1 MKKILLFF
9 AVLSAMI
16 ISSCQ
21 NEDNTTL
28 EISEVS
34 LDLPKVASD
43 NTVKISTDAD
53 AWNAFATAEWI
64 TTKANGDELVV
75 SVMENTTAKERSGK
89 VVVIAGEMS
98 QTIEIHQAASDVSIV
113 TLPDKL
119 NIDQWGGK
127 FQFDVNSNIKDWTIS
142 SDADWVKLTPKQ
154 FKSEVVIEVNENK
167 DRAERVATLT
177 LTAGSASQ
185 KFVVNQSGIMFFIFP
200 DLEFGSDAYSIKSFE
215 TARKSELMS
224 QPDGLFNADKW
235 TYQTKS
241 AAFSVIRY
249 EVKATGLSRVIMF
262 TATKDFGT
270 TELANYKAFL
280 KANGYVDQGNDVFSN
295 EDASTDVTIIMGAAD
310 PQVIFTYKP
319 KQPQAYP
326 TFSSFPYGLNNF
338 KSTEADINTYEA
350 ANGGTFSASKSV
362 VDPSKPN
369 NFLFF
374 DVTNNEMEG
383 RAYFVDNADPKYLS
397 ETAQYYKIWS
407 KGFFQANGQYYVTK
421 EFAALL
427 AKEGFVFKGMSKTW
441 FVYENAAKG
450 ITMAASVANY
460 TDFDAPVLDI
470 HVFQTSSST
479 SAKLYESKSK
489 PSKTE
494 VIRSIKNSRIIK

>member
-9 AVLSAMI
+9 AVLSAVI

-53 AWNAFATAEWI
+53 AWSAFATAEWI
-64 TTKANGDELVV
+64 TTKSNGDELVV

-154 FKSEVVIEVNENK
+154 FKSEVVIEVSENT
-167 DRAERVATLT
+167 DRAERIATLT
-177 LTAGSASQ
+177 LTAGSTNQ
-185 KFVVNQSGIMFFIFP
+185 KFIVNQSGIMFFIFP
-200 DLEFGSDAYSIKSFE
+200 HLEFGCDAFAIKSFE
-215 TARKSELMS
+215 TARKSELIS

-241 AAFSVIRY
+241 AAFSVVRY
-249 EVKATGLSRVIMF
+249 EVKANGLTKVIMF

-270 TELANYKAFL
+270 TELVNYKAFL
-280 KANGYVDQGNDVFSN
+280 KDNGYVDKGNNLFTN
-295 EDASTDVTIIMGAAD
+295 EEKSTDATIIMEAAD

-326 TFSSFPYGLNNF
+326 TFSSFPYGLTNF
-338 KSTEADINTYEA
+338 NSTEADVKTYET
-350 ANGGTFSASKSV
+350 ANGGTFNATKSV
-362 VDPSKPN
+362 IDPKEDS

-374 DVTNNEMEG
+374 DVKDTEMEG
-383 RAYFVDNADPKYLS
+383 RAYFVANADPKHLS
-397 ETAQYYKIWS
+397 ETTQYYKVLS
-407 KGFFQANGQYYVTK
+407 KGFYQANGQYYVTK
-421 EFAALL
+421 EFADLL
-427 AKEGFVFKGMSKTW
+427 AKEGFIFKGMSKTW

-450 ITMAASVANY
+450 ITMAATVAKY
-460 TDFDAPVLDI
+460 TDFEAPVLDI
-470 HVFQTSSST
+470 HFFKTSSSS
-479 SAKLYESKSK
+479 SANLFETKAK
-489 PSKTE
+489 PTKTQA
-494 VIRSIKNSRIIK
+494 IRSIKNSRIIK

>member
-53 AWNAFATAEWI
+53 AWSAFATAEWI
-64 TTKANGDELVV
+64 TTKSNGDELVV

-98 QTIEIHQAASDVSIV
+98 QSIDIHQAASDVSIV

-127 FQFDVNSNIKDWTIS
+127 FQFDVNSNTKDWTIT
-142 SDADWVKLTPKQ
+142 SDADWVQLTPKQ
-154 FKSEVVIEVNENK
+154 FKSEVVIEVAENK

-177 LTAGSASQ
+177 LTAGSATQ
-185 KFVVNQSGIMFFIFP
+185 KFVVNQGGIMFFIFP
-200 DLEFGSDAYSIKSFE
+200 HLQFGCDAFVIKSFE
-215 TARKSELMS
+215 TARKSELVG
-224 QPDGLFNADKW
+224 QPDGLFNTDKW

-241 AAFSVIRY
+241 AAFSVVRY
-249 EVKATGLSRVIMF
+249 EVKATGLARAIMF

-270 TELANYKAFL
+270 TELDNYKTFL
-280 KANGYVDQGNDVFSN
+280 TANGYVDKGNDVFAN
-295 EDASTDVTIIMGAAD
+295 DEASTEVTIIMSAAD

-326 TFSSFPYGLNNF
+326 TFTTFPYGLTNF
-338 KSTEADINTYEA
+338 KSTEADVKTYESN
-350 ANGGTFSASKSV
+350 NGGTFDATKSMI
-362 VDPSKPN
+362 DPNESSN
-369 NFLFF
+369 YLFF
-374 DVTNNEMEG
+374 NVTNTEMEG
-383 RAYFVDNADPKYLS
+383 RAYFIDNADPKYMS
-397 ETAQYYKIWS
+397 ETAQYYKVWS
-407 KGFFQANGQYYVTK
+407 KGFFQANGQYYVTN
-421 EFAALL
+421 EFADLL
-427 AKEGFVFKGMSKTW
+427 AKEGFVYKGMSKTW
-441 FVYENAAKG
+441 FIYENAAKNLS
-450 ITMAASVANY
+450 MATTVAKY
-460 TDFDAPVLDI
+460 TEFDVPVMDI
-470 HVFQTSSST
+470 HFFQTNSSS
-479 SAKLYESKSK
+479 SAKLYESKAK

-494 VIRSIKNSRIIK
+494 AVRSIKNSRIIK